1 MFSIKFSSPKIKI
14 WFEPMFFYGFFC
26 GFERCGFAAFP
37 NFRGGTSSPPQ
48 AAKTV
53 RTNSRIL
60 HHHMSDSFPMRIN
73 KYLALKKISTR
84 RGADELVKNNKVF
97 INGKLAILG
106 CRVGEKDIV
115 KVKGEKKKDYV
126 YYAYNKPIGIEITS
140 PKKGFFTLGRLDK
153 ASHGLLIVTN
163 DGRITD
169 RLLNPKYIHEKEYV
183 VKTSNKLRSNF
194 KQKMEAR
201 VNIEGLPR
209 LGKAGYKTKKCKVQ
223 IINNFT
229 FRITLTEGK
238 KHQIRRMCSALFQE
252 VADLKRERIMN
263 IKLGTLKP
271 NTLRII
277 KDEELVAF
285 LESLGLTK

>member
-1 MFSIKFSSPKIKI
+1 
-14 WFEPMFFYGFFC
+14 
-26 GFERCGFAAFP
+26 
-37 NFRGGTSSPPQ
+37 
-48 AAKTV
+48 
-53 RTNSRIL
+53 
-60 HHHMSDSFPMRIN
+60 MSDSFPMRIN

-140 PKKGFFTLGRLDK
+140 PKKGFFPLGRLDK

-169 RLLNPKYIHEKEYV
+169 KLLNPKYVHEKEYV

-194 KQKMEAR
+194 KQKMEAG
-201 VNIEGLPR
+201 VNIEGK
-209 LGKAGYKTKKCKVQ
+209 GKYLKTKKCKVQ
-223 IINNFT
+223 IINDFT
-229 FRITLTEGK
+229 FKITLTEGK
-238 KHQIRRMCSALFQE
+238 KHQIRRMCSVLFQE
-252 VADLKRERIMN
+252 IADLKRERIMN
-263 IKLGTLKP
+263 IILGDLKP
-271 NTLRII
+271 NALREI
-277 KDEELVAF
+277 KGKELADF
-285 LESLGLTK
+285 LKRVLN